1 MAKISSFFR
10 SLPFFFASIRD
21 YFGKNNAARRIA
33 ITDSRGVAHF
43 LQTRSSHV
51 GQTSLYGYIRTRAGT
66 RYPDLFENDDYVV
79 SINIAKWQVW
89 IACLSDLSLYA
100 GGLISARTGAT
111 ADEVRTVIETAAV
124 SALDEIGDPD
134 DAGDQFAVSRERLLE
149 RIKCADW
156 RKIGDDNSAFSESP
170 VALVKWAPIIDTLK
184 DLDSEIVQNSV
195 RFRWHEVRRDLRR
208 DLDAEAVI
216 ASLSAD

>member
-1 MAKISSFFR
+1 MAKTLSFFR
-10 SLPFFFASIRD
+10 SLPTFFGAIRD
-21 YFGKNNAARRIA
+21 YFGKNSASRRIA
-33 ITDSRGVAHF
+33 ITDSQGVATF

-100 GGLISARTGAT
+100 GGLISARTGASP
-111 ADEVRTVIETAAV
+111 DEVRSVIETATAL
-124 SALDEIGDPD
+124 ALDEIGDPD
-134 DAGDQFAVSRERLLE
+134 DAGEQFAASRESLLN
-149 RIKCADW
+149 RIKAADW
-156 RKIGDDNSAFSESP
+156 AQITDDESAFSESP
-170 VALVKWAPIIDTLK
+170 EALVKWAPIIDTLK
-184 DLDSEIVQNSV
+184 DLDSEIVKNSV

-208 DLDAEAVI
+208 DLNAEAVI
-216 ASLSAD
+216 ASLTDD